1 MDMAHHHPESE
12 QKALK
17 VRIRKIVGQLGGV
30 ERMLDENRDCP
41 EILTQLVSARRAIKS
56 LSEVLIDRHLHH
68 CIEGAQQGEG
78 KKKLRE
84 LLDVLNRY
92 VE

>member
-1 MDMAHHHPESE
+1 MSHHHPENE

-17 VRIRKIVGQLGGV
+17 VRIRKIVGQLNGV
-30 ERMLDENRDCP
+30 ERMLDESRDCP
-41 EILTQLVSARRAIKS
+41 EILTQLVSTRKAIKS
-56 LSEVLIDRHLHH
+56 LSETLIDRHLHH
-68 CIEGAQQGEG
+68 CIEGAQQAEG

-84 LLDVLNRY
+84 LLEVLNRY

>member
-1 MDMAHHHPESE
+1 MSLHHPENE

-17 VRIRKIVGQLGGV
+17 VRIRKIVGQLNGV
-30 ERMLDENRDCP
+30 ERMLDESRDCP
-41 EILTQLVSARRAIKS
+41 EILTQLVSARKAIKS
-56 LSEVLIDRHLHH
+56 LSETLIDRHLHY
-68 CIEGAQQGEG
+68 CIEGAQQAEG

-84 LLDVLNRY
+84 LLEVLNRY

>member
-1 MDMAHHHPESE
+1 MAHQHPESE
-12 QKALK
+12 LKALK
-17 VRIRKIVGQLGGV
+17 IRIRKVVGQLGAV
-30 ERMLDENRDCP
+30 ERMLGEDRDCP
-41 EILTQLVSARRAIKS
+41 EVLMQLVSARRAIKS
-56 LSEVLIDRHLHH
+56 LSEQLIDRHLHH
-68 CIEGAQQGEG
+68 CIEGAQQRQG

>member
-1 MDMAHHHPESE
+1 MSSYRPEAE
-12 QKALK
+12 LKALK
-17 VRIRKIVGQLGGV
+17 VRIRKIVGQLNGV

-41 EILTQLVSARRAIKS
+41 EILTQLVSGRKALKS
-56 LSEVLIDRHLHH
+56 LSEQLIDRHLHH

-84 LLDVLNRY
+84 LLDVLSRY

>member
-1 MDMAHHHPESE
+1 MSHHHPANE

-17 VRIRKIVGQLGGV
+17 VRIRKIVGQLNGV
-30 ERMLDENRDCP
+30 ERMLDESRDCP
-41 EILTQLVSARRAIKS
+41 EILTQLVSARKAIKS
-56 LSEVLIDRHLHH
+56 LSETLIDRHLHH
-68 CIEGAQQGEG
+68 CIEGAQQGES

-84 LLDVLNRY
+84 LLEVLNRY

>member
-1 MDMAHHHPESE
+1 MSHHHPESE
-12 QKALK
+12 LKALK
-17 VRIRKIVGQLGGV
+17 IRIRKIIGQLNGV
-30 ERMLDENRDCP
+30 EKMLDDDRDCP
-41 EILTQLVSARRAIKS
+41 EVLTQLVSARKAIKS
-56 LSEVLIDRHLHH
+56 LSEQLIDRHLHH

>member
-1 MDMAHHHPESE
+1 MSHHHPENE
-12 QKALK
+12 KKALR
-17 VRIRKIVGQLGGV
+17 VRVRKIVGQLNCV

-41 EILTQLVSARRAIKS
+41 EVLTQLVSARKAIKS
-56 LSEVLIDRHLHH
+56 LSETLIDRHLHH

-78 KKKLRE
+78 KKRLRE
-84 LLDVLNRY
+84 LLEVLERY